1 MFAEPAVFAA
11 AAALA
16 GLAVGSF
23 LNVVIW
29 RLPQILERRWRAE
42 CAELAGQAP
51 PAAGERFDLVA
62 PRSRCPA
69 CAAPIRAK
77 HNIPVLSWL
86 LLRGRCASCA
96 APISAR
102 YPLVEAGTAVLFAA
116 VAWHFGPGWQAVL
129 GIVFTAYLIALTGI
143 DVDHQLLPDVLTL
156 PLVWIGLL
164 ASLGH
169 AGGAAPPISPQDA
182 IIGAAAGYAF
192 LWGVFQLFRLITGK
206 EGMGYGDFK
215 LFAAAGAWLGWQ
227 MLPLVLL
234 LSAVVGATVGVLLIA
249 LKRLGRSVPIPFG
262 PYLAGAAWIAMLWGP
277 AIVERYLGLAGLR

>member
-1 MFAEPAVFAA
+1 MFAT

-29 RLPQILERRWRAE
+29 RLPQMLERRWRAE
-42 CAELAGQAP
+42 CAELAGHAP

-69 CAAPIRAK
+69 CAAPIRAT
-77 HNIPVLSWL
+77 HNIPVVSWL
-86 LLRGRCASCA
+86 LLRGRCASCG
-96 APISAR
+96 APISPR

-116 VAWHFGPGWQAVL
+116 VAWHFGAGCQALL

-156 PLVWIGLL
+156 PLLWIGLL
-164 ASLGH
+164 ASLLAL
-169 AGGAAPPISPQDA
+169 AGPPPVAPRDA
-182 IIGAAAGYAF
+182 IIGAVAGYAS
-192 LWGVFQLFRLITGK
+192 LWSVFQLFRLITGK

-234 LSAVVGATVGVLLIA
+234 LSAVVGASVGVALIV
-249 LKRLGRSVPIPFG
+249 LRRHGRSVPIPFG
-262 PYLAGAAWIAMLWGP
+262 PYLAGAAWIAMMWGP
-277 AIVERYLGLAGLR
+277 QIVERYLGLAGLH